1 MLNADDAPR
10 CGWERAYVALG
21 SNLGD
26 REAYLAAAREAM
38 AHIPDTRVLA
48 VSRIEET
55 VPLGGVD
62 QPPYLNQMALVET
75 QLSPREL
82 LQACRAI
89 EEAAGRIRTERW
101 GPRTVDLDLVRFG
114 NRTIEDPDLVIP
126 HPGLPHREFW
136 QRELTELRNYERQGA
151 PGHHA

>member
-1 MLNADDAPR
+1 LNADDAPR
-10 CGWERAYVALG
+10 CGRERAYIALG

-26 REAYLAAAREAM
+26 REAHLAAAREAM

-48 VSRIEET
+48 VSQIEET
-55 VPLGGVD
+55 APLGGVD
-62 QPPYLNQMALVET
+62 QPPYLNQMVLVET

-89 EEAAGRIRTERW
+89 EEAAGRIRTEQW
-101 GPRTVDLDLVRFG
+101 GSRTLDLDLVRFG
-114 NRTIEDPDLVIP
+114 NRTIDDQDFVIP

-136 QRELTELRNYERQGA
+136 QRELTELRSYDQ
-151 PGHHA
+151 

>member
-1 MLNADDAPR
+1 
-10 CGWERAYVALG
+10 
-21 SNLGD
+21 
-26 REAYLAAAREAM
+26 M

-48 VSRIEET
+48 VSRIDET
-55 VPLGGVD
+55 APLGGAD

-75 QLSPREL
+75 RLSPREL

-114 NRTIEDPDLVIP
+114 NRTIEEPDLVIP

-136 QRELTELRNYERQGA
+136 QRELTELRDYERQGA

>member
-1 MLNADDAPR
+1 MNADDAPR
-10 CGWERAYVALG
+10 CGWERAYIALG

-26 REAYLAAAREAM
+26 REAHLVAAREAM
-38 AHIPDTRVLA
+38 AHIPDTRIIA
-48 VSRIEET
+48 VSEIEET
-55 VPLGGVD
+55 TPLGGLD
-62 QPPYLNQMALVET
+62 QRPYLNQMALVET
-75 QLSPREL
+75 QLAPREL

-101 GPRTVDLDLVRFG
+101 GPRTLDLDLVRFG

-136 QRELTELRNYERQGA
+136 QRELTELRDYDR
-151 PGHHA
+151 